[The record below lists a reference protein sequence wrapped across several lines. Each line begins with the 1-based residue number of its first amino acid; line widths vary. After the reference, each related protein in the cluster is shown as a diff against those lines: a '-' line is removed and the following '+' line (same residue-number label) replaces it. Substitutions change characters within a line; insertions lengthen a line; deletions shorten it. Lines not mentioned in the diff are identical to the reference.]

1 MMKMLARLA
10 CLSLVLTGC
19 SHLTEHQKAYAVGAI
34 SKTLIDE
41 ADQTFWDPFVTQRT
55 DECDPEN
62 NTTIRTKQ
70 DFDQCLG
77 PARAD
82 EQVQQAL
89 EVYVKAAEILFAVL
103 KHTEAQPDEV
113 RSAKQRALDAAFA
126 VLDLMGADAKPYL
139 DNLKA
144 LTRGK

>member
-1 MMKMLARLA
+1 MRTLARLA
-10 CLSLVLTGC
+10 SLSLVLVGC
-19 SHLTEHQKAYAVGAI
+19 SHLTEHQKAYAAGAI
-34 SKTLIDE
+34 SKTVIDE
-41 ADQTFWDPFVTQRT
+41 VDREFWDPFVTKRT

-62 NTTIRTKQ
+62 NATIKTKQ
-70 DFDQCLG
+70 DFDTCLG

-89 EVYVKAAEILFAVL
+89 EVYVKAAEILFVVL
-103 KHTEAQPDEV
+103 KNTESTPDEV
-113 RSAKQRALDAAFA
+113 KTAKQRALDAAFA
-126 VLDLMGADAKPYL
+126 VLDLMGDDVKPYL